1 MKFLKAALAGS
12 LLLLILGFASNAS
25 ASPVVINLTTNNIG
39 VAGSVGTITITD
51 IAGGI
56 QVSYAMNSG
65 FGVKLQGGDLEFN
78 TSYSGS
84 IGAGNV
90 AFTSITP
97 LGGSAASNPSMTF
110 AFGNGN
116 AGPYHPYSLD
126 ISNLKCS
133 SCANGTVVAQDL
145 TLTITGVTGLD
156 AANFLT
162 VNSNGYFADLH
173 FFCSTCAPTGGS
185 NTGFATGTPTSPTP
199 EPASL
204 LLLGTGLLAMGGVI
218 RRKLGA

>member
-1 MKFLKAALAGS
+1 MKKLAVAFGWMTLM
-12 LLLLILGFASNAS
+12 LLFGFVSNVS

-39 VAGSVGTITITD
+39 VVGSVGTITITD

-65 FGVKLQGGDLEFN
+65 FGVKLNGGDLEFN
-78 TSYSGS
+78 TSFSGS
-84 IGAGNV
+84 IGASNI

-97 LGGSAASNPSMTF
+97 LGGSAASNPTMTF

-116 AGPYHPYSLD
+116 AGPYKPFSLD
-126 ISNLKCS
+126 LSNTKCS

-162 VNSNGYFADLH
+162 VNSNGFFADLH
-173 FFCSTCAPTGGS
+173 FFCSTCGTGGKS

-204 LLLGTGLLAMGGVI
+204 LLLGTGLLTMGGLI
-218 RRKLGA
+218 RRKTGA